1 MKETKKFLCKKRKK
15 IFMINKCE
23 KRTDKNNQPKNSLI
37 GISRLVLD
45 YIKENKHKT
54 GNQIT
59 EYVINSLQPENNNKT
74 IQKNIQRR
82 VYDSINVLN
91 ALGLIKKN
99 KQNINYIPILNKN
112 ENDKISNIKEKNIN
126 EIKNEKNN
134 EEINLKKIE
143 YLEKLKKL
151 KMLQKELIRKY
162 ITLKCYEQS
171 SNLINNEDE
180 NTTNDYFE
188 NKNYNNNDKNYPESK
203 NKNNKLSSLINIPND
218 IIKKKIAENIL
229 NILDINNKERKS
241 TKIFK
246 IMKNNINEEKQNYL
260 KIPQNKKLPVNINEK
275 KNEDIVFNYLKK
287 LKIFKNEL
295 FSFT

>member
-59 EYVINSLQPENNNKT
+59 EYVINSLQPENDNKT

-99 KQNINYIPILNKN
+99 KQNINYTPILNKN

-143 YLEKLKKL
+143 YFGKLKKL

-162 ITLKCYEQS
+162 ITLKYYEQS
-171 SNLINNEDE
+171 SNLINNQDE

-188 NKNYNNNDKNYPESK
+188 NKNFNNNKNYPEFK
-203 NKNNKLSSLINIPND
+203 NKNNKISSLINIPND

-241 TKIFK
+241 AKIFK

-260 KIPQNKKLPVNINEK
+260 KIPQNKKLLGNINEK

>member
-15 IFMINKCE
+15 IFMINKCD
-23 KRTDKNNQPKNSLI
+23 KRTDKNNQTKNSLI

-59 EYVINSLQPENNNKT
+59 EYVINSLQPENDNKT

-143 YLEKLKKL
+143 YFEKLKKL

-188 NKNYNNNDKNYPESK
+188 NKNFNNNKNYPEFK
-203 NKNNKLSSLINIPND
+203 NKNNKISSLINIPND

-229 NILDINNKERKS
+229 DINNKERKS
-241 TKIFK
+241 AKIFK

-260 KIPQNKKLPVNINEK
+260 KIPQNKKLLGNIN
-275 KNEDIVFNYLKK
+275 
-287 LKIFKNEL
+287 IF
-295 FSFT
+295 